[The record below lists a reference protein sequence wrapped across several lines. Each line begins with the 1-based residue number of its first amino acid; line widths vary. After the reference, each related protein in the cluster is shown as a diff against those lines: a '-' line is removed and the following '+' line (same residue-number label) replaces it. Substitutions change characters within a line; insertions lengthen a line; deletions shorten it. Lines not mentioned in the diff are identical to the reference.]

1 MFQLHAP
8 TLADLMWLP
17 GLVIGF
23 TVHELG
29 HALVAYWMGDRGELT
44 RERLTL
50 NPIKHVSW
58 LGLLAFVILGIGW
71 AKPVR
76 LRPGAFKH
84 TNLGSLLVSLAGV
97 TANALLAG
105 IFLLIILA
113 AGVAGAFIARQVGVS
128 PRAVLNILSASQS
141 LTPFGMIVAGF
152 TGSVVNVNVVLAIFN
167 LLPIP
172 GFDGFH
178 ALLSLFRLATRRQ
191 MASQERQQAQAVV
204 AFEEGNYYARAG
216 RPAQAVEAWRQ
227 AARLYPSFYGALYNL
242 GLAYAQAGQHSP
254 ALGALANARLAA
266 QTEEDRQRVNALL
279 QQMGW
284 TDEEFLPLVTVEAL
298 PPLPVAPP
306 SPEEEA
312 TASRRR
318 VWKIVGIVAGAVAGF
333 VAYTALMTFLA
344 LLAAGMRV

>member
-1 MFQLHAP
+1 MFNLHTP

-17 GLVIGF
+17 GLILGF
-23 TVHELG
+23 TVHELA
-29 HALVAYWMGDRGELT
+29 HALVAYWMGDRGDLT
-44 RERLTL
+44 RKRLTL
-50 NPIKHVSW
+50 NPIEHVPW
-58 LGLLAFVILGIGW
+58 LGLLAFIILGIGW

-76 LRPGAFKH
+76 FRPGAFKR

-97 TANALLAG
+97 TANALLALLFFIMILVIG
-105 IFLLIILA
+105 I
-113 AGVAGAFIARQVGVS
+113 AGSFIARQVGVNS
-128 PRAVLNILSASQS
+128 RALVDMVFAGDR
-141 LTPFGMIVAGF
+141 LTPFGAVVGSL
-152 TGSVVNVNVVLAIFN
+152 TGSIVNVNVSLAIFN

-178 ALLSLFRLATRRQ
+178 ALLSLFRLITRRQ
-191 MASQERQQAQAVV
+191 LPTQERQQAQAVV
-204 AFEEGNYYARAG
+204 AFEEGNYHARAG
-216 RPAQAVEAWRQ
+216 HPAQAVEAWRQ
-227 AARLYPSFYGALYNL
+227 AARLHPSFYGALYNL
-242 GLAYAQAGQHSP
+242 GLAYAQAGQRSP
-254 ALGALANARLAA
+254 ALDALADARLAA

-279 QQMGW
+279 QQVGW
-284 TDEEFLPLVTVEAL
+284 TGDEPPPPVTVETV